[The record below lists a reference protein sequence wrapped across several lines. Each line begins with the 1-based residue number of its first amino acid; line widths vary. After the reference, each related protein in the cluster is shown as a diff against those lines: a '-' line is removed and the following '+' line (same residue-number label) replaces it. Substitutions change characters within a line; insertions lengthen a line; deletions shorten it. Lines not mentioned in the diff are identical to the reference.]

1 MRPNKNAPAAGT
13 AQGTKRGITTTP
25 SHSYYITWLMVVA
38 TLLAGW
44 NIEDIWSGVVAGIC
58 GVVTV
63 LMTMDLIGG
72 QR

>member
-1 MRPNKNAPAAGT
+1 MTGHEKGAPVAGT
-13 AQGTKRGITTTP
+13 TKSSKCEINTLYC
-25 SHSYYITWLMVVA
+25 STWLMVVA

-44 NIEDIWSGVVAGIC
+44 NIRDVWSGIVAGIC

-63 LMTMDLIGG
+63 LMTMNLMGG